1 MEKFRIR
8 KKDSIR
14 RAIAVVS
21 VATLCMSAGAAALEP
36 PPMSPPMPWT
46 EGIMNTEEE
55 NSVGYGMATL
65 DKEPVPVVYYNQ
77 KDPQYGKLPFGTDII
92 ETHGCGPTAM
102 AMVVSSLTDRPM
114 DPGQMSQWAYENG
127 YWKKGKGALHDLIP
141 AAAQAWGL
149 DVAGYQAKDA
159 GQVLAALEQKKLVV
173 VLMWP
178 GHFTASGHF
187 IVLRGLDEDGK
198 VVVADPSSQKRSEV
212 SWDFQ
217 LIVDEAAEKA
227 GANGPFWVIG

>member
-1 MEKFRIR
+1 
-8 KKDSIR
+8 
-14 RAIAVVS
+14 
-21 VATLCMSAGAAALEP
+21 
-36 PPMSPPMPWT
+36 
-46 EGIMNTEEE
+46 
-55 NSVGYGMATL
+55 MA
-65 DKEPVPVVYYNQ
+65 
-77 KDPQYGKLPFGTDII
+77 
-92 ETHGCGPTAM
+92 
-102 AMVVSSLTDRPM
+102 
-114 DPGQMSQWAYENG
+114 QWAYENG

>member
-1 MEKFRIR
+1 MRNFRVGQ
-8 KKDSIR
+8 KEMFR
-14 RAIAVVS
+14 RAIAVAA
-21 VATLCMSAGAAALEP
+21 VATLCLSVGAVALEP
-36 PPMSPPMPWT
+36 PLESPSLPWT
-46 EGIMNTEEE
+46 DEVLSIEEE
-55 NSVGYGMATL
+55 LSVGYGTATL
-65 DKEPVPVVYYNQ
+65 DKEPVPVIYYNQ

-102 AMVVSSLTDRPM
+102 AMVVSSLTDKPM
-114 DPGQMSQWAYENG
+114 NPAQMAQWAYENG
-127 YWKKGKGALHDLIP
+127 YWKEGKGALHDLIP
-141 AAAQAWGL
+141 AVARAWGL
-149 DVAGYQAKDA
+149 DVVGYQAEDA
-159 GQVLAALEQKKLVV
+159 NQVLAALEQKKLVV

-187 IVLRGLDEDGK
+187 IILRGLDEDGK
-198 VVVADPSSQKRSEV
+198 AIVADPSSKERSEV

>member
-1 MEKFRIR
+1 
-8 KKDSIR
+8 
-14 RAIAVVS
+14 
-21 VATLCMSAGAAALEP
+21 
-36 PPMSPPMPWT
+36 
-46 EGIMNTEEE
+46 MNTEEE

-114 DPGQMSQWAYENG
+114 DPGQMAQWAYENG

>member
-1 MEKFRIR
+1 
-8 KKDSIR
+8 
-14 RAIAVVS
+14 
-21 VATLCMSAGAAALEP
+21 
-36 PPMSPPMPWT
+36 MPWT

-114 DPGQMSQWAYENG
+114 DPGQRAQWAYENG

-159 GQVLAALEQKKLVV
+159 GQVLSLIHIYNWFSEAILCELRKYHSLRAGRTVFYPERDSIFFNEERRRRICLRPSLS
-173 VLMWP
+173 P
-178 GHFTASGHF
+178 GPVPTGTDAGS
-187 IVLRGLDEDGK
+187 VRP
-198 VVVADPSSQKRSEV
+198 VAIGQVGCYLQRRNCGAHPSQNENHPPCICLLYTSRCV
-212 SWDFQ
+212 
-217 LIVDEAAEKA
+217 
-227 GANGPFWVIG
+227 